1 MKMFPAR
8 RADRHDNEDGERR
21 WTLVRASLAFLALN
35 AASVGLWATFAP
47 RSWFGSFPG
56 AGHHWAGVDG
66 PYNHHLTSDVGAL
79 SLALLVVTATAI
91 ASRSQA
97 MIRTAGMAWLASTL
111 PHFIY
116 HFGHRHVLANG
127 DQLAS
132 LGGLAL
138 QVFLAALCVVAAP
151 TDGTDARTPPT
162 AARAASPSSERSGS
176 VAAEASSG
184 GA

>member
-1 MKMFPAR
+1 MGMFLAR
-8 RADRHDNEDGERR
+8 RADRHHNDDEKGR

-47 RSWFGSFPG
+47 QSWFGGFPG

-79 SLALLVVTATAI
+79 SLALLVVTVAAV

-97 MIRTAGMAWLASTL
+97 MVRTAGVAWLASTL

-138 QVFLAALCVVAAP
+138 QVVVAALCVVAAP
-151 TDGTDARTPPT
+151 ADGAEARTPPM
-162 AARAASPSSERSGS
+162 AARAETRHPTGPAQW
-176 VAAEASSG
+176 
-184 GA
+184 